1 VIGGNRWAPI
11 IWLLRGSSKA
21 ELMSDRSISVRH
33 RKVRTLAV
41 GLAANRGPREDS
53 KPIAA

>member
-1 VIGGNRWAPI
+1 MIGGNRWAPI